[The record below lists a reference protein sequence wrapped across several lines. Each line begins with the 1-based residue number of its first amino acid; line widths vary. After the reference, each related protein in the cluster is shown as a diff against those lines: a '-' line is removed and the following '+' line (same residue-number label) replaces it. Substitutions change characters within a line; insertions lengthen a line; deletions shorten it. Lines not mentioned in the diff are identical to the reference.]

1 VDLSLAEITPHP
13 NPPPQGGREQL
24 AVGSCE
30 GISYNMRHRTGGR
43 IVANFFQRGRVPEAP
58 AGRLPPGQYLTEK
71 WPILHYGAA
80 PDVPH
85 DRWSLRV
92 FGLIQRE
99 PFALSWSDLLALPQV
114 GITEDIHC
122 VTTWTRLDA
131 QFEGVRFGEIAALAQ
146 PRPEATHVMIH
157 GERSYTTNLPLAD
170 LMLPNV
176 ILAHRADGKDLEAE
190 HGGPVRLVVPHL
202 YFWKSAKWITGVEF
216 MAGDKPGFWENFG
229 YHMRGDPWA
238 EERYSD

>member
-1 VDLSLAEITPHP
+1 
-13 NPPPQGGREQL
+13 
-24 AVGSCE
+24 
-30 GISYNMRHRTGGR
+30 M
-43 IVANFFQRGRVPEAP
+43 ANFFQRGRVPEAP

-71 WPILHYGAA
+71 WPILHYGSA
-80 PDVPH
+80 PDVP
-85 DRWSLRV
+85 REKWSLRV
-92 FGLIQRE
+92 FGSIQRE
-99 PFALSWSDLLALPQV
+99 PFVLSWNDLLALPQTA
-114 GITEDIHC
+114 ITEDIHC
-122 VTTWTRLDA
+122 VTTWTRLDT
-131 QFEGVRFGEIAALAQ
+131 QFEGIPFTEIAALAH

-170 LMLPNV
+170 LMRPNV
-176 ILAHRADGKDLEAE
+176 ILAHRADGKDLEPE

-216 MAGDKPGFWENFG
+216 MDRDKPGFWENYG